1 MVVLQAIPAGDL
13 DAYQLLRA
21 RIREARTWSW
31 ANKKKSRLRHAQ
43 RPKGGYIEVARANG
57 VLIAH
62 IRPKTQSDLFYLA
75 EKFTGRLL
83 AWFEGQLL
91 AVNLQFVP
99 EPPPKRRRRR
109 R

>member
-75 EKFTGRLL
+75 EKFTGRLI
-83 AWFEGQLL
+83 AWFERELI
-91 AVNLQFVP
+91 AINVQFLP
-99 EPPPKRRRRR
+99 EPEKKARKRRR
-109 R
+109 